1 MAPKPLELYTKNVS
15 YHLMHPLE
23 KVETEP
29 KMFDMIWHGFCRE
42 VGRGTSQI
50 WRPQISLPR
59 AYLPWGLTYKR
70 QPKVPGGG
78 LRRIFSKIRTLA
90 ISASC

>member
-15 YHLMHPLE
+15 YHLRHPLE
-23 KVETEP
+23 NFETEP
-29 KMFDMIWHGFCRE
+29 KTFDKIWHGFCRE
-42 VGRGTSQI
+42 VDRGTSQI

-70 QPKVPGGG
+70 QPKVLGGG
-78 LRRIFSKIRTLA
+78 LRRIFAKIRMLA